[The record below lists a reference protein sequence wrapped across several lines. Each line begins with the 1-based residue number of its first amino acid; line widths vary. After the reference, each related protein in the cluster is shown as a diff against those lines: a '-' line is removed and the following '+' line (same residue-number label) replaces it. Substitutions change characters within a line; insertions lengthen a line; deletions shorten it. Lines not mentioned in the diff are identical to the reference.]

1 MSDDLIGQK
10 IGQYEIR
17 MVLGKGGMSTVYQA
31 YQPSMDRTVAIKILP
46 RAFMHDD
53 TFLKRFQQ
61 ETKTVAK
68 LEHPHVLPV
77 YDTGEHDGQPYIVMR
92 YVSGGTLAQLIDS
105 RLPDLDLI
113 TRVARQIGAA
123 LDYAHSYDVIHR
135 DMKPSNILLDE
146 HGNTYLSDFGIAQV
160 AQNQANLTG
169 SRVIGTP
176 PYIAPEMVR
185 SEDKVTGAADQYG
198 LGIICY
204 EMMVGRPPFRD
215 ENPMKVLMAHV
226 LDPVPSVREI
236 NENVHP
242 EIDRVLRKVLAKT
255 AEERYTNCI
264 AFARDLEK
272 AVRRAQEGPPTQIP
286 RRSSNVETQPRQV
299 ISPPPDMKRT
309 APSQRAVSRANN
321 PAPPPQRMPSPQPMA
336 RPGSGPRPRPENN
349 NSPARGVRRPRNS
362 GLARSGT
369 SCLVTLIAIGLIGLF
384 VAGFVFILTDGNPG
398 ELLASFQRLTSA
410 PSEPVGPIPTEL
422 LEDEGGGNAVVIE
435 PTQSL
440 APPDVVLPPPA
451 GGDRIAFTSNRDG
464 DFELYLID
472 ADGSNLTQLT
482 DNDGQDFDPTWSPN
496 GGQIAYAFR
505 PDDTADSEILVM
517 NADGSEVVPIT
528 DNGAAD
534 FDPDWSNDG
543 EWIAFTSNRGGAF
556 DIYIMRPDGTDV
568 CQLTNDGLNSLTPRW
583 TPSGNRIGFHARTA
597 NNRET
602 SELYLIEV
610 DTSLPCEEIVQSD
623 PFQLT
628 SNNVRDQ
635 WLDWSPDGQEII
647 YTSGQGRPV
656 GEQIIYRLNLQAGDA
671 QALTNV
677 NASDDDPVWSPDGTL
692 IAFDSDRDGNRFF
705 DLYILDVATGEVTQL
720 TTDDADD
727 VAPAWQPRPAQ
738 P

>member
-1 MSDDLIGQK
+1 MSDELIGQY

-31 YQPSMDRTVAIKILP
+31 YQPSMDRIVAIKILP

-77 YDTGEHDGQPYIVMR
+77 YDTGEHDDQPYIVMR
-92 YVSGGTLAQLIDS
+92 YVSGGTLAQMVDN
-105 RLPDLDLI
+105 RLPDFDMI

-185 SEDKVTGAADQYG
+185 SEDKVTGSADQYG

-204 EMMVGRPPFRD
+204 EMLTGRPPFRD

-226 LDPVPSVREI
+226 LDPVPSVRDI
-236 NENVHP
+236 NENIHL

-255 AEERYTNCI
+255 ADERYTTCT
-264 AFARDLEK
+264 AFARALETAFRK
-272 AVRRAQEGPPTQIP
+272 AEEGPPTQIP
-286 RRSSNVETQPRQV
+286 RRSTDVETQPRQAV
-299 ISPPPDMKRT
+299 RPSPSVKQTSPSMSA
-309 APSQRAVSRANN
+309 APAA
-321 PAPPPQRMPSPQPMA
+321 PAPARMASPQPMA
-336 RPGSGPRPRPENN
+336 RPGNQQDA
-349 NSPARGVRRPRNS
+349 SPATGVRRPRQS
-362 GLARSGT
+362 GIARSGV
-369 SCLVTLIAIGLIGLF
+369 SCLVTLGAIGLIMLF
-384 VAGFVFILTDGNPG
+384 VVGFIFFLTDGSPG
-398 ELLASFQRLTSA
+398 ELIASFQRLTSA
-410 PSEPVGPIPTEL
+410 PAEPIGPIPTEL
-422 LEDEGGGNAVVIE
+422 LEEDESSSNAQADSTVV
-435 PTQSL
+435 L
-440 APPDVVLPPPA
+440 DPPNVVLPPPA
-451 GGDRIAFTSNRDG
+451 GGGRIAFTSNRDG

-472 ADGSNLTQLT
+472 VDGSNLVQLT
-482 DNDGQDFDPTWSPN
+482 DNSGQDFDPAWSPN
-496 GGQIAYAFR
+496 GGQLVYAFR

-517 NADGSEVVPIT
+517 NADGSDVVPIT

-534 FDPDWSNDG
+534 FDPDWSTNG
-543 EWIAFTSNRGGAF
+543 EWIAFTSNRNGAF
-556 DIYIMRPDGTDV
+556 DIYIMRPDGSDV
-568 CQLTNDGLNSLTPRW
+568 CQLTNDSLNSLTPRW
-583 TPSGNRIGFHARTA
+583 TSSGSRIGYHARTA

-610 DTSLPCEEIVQSD
+610 DTSRPCGEIVQSE

-635 WLDWSPDGQEII
+635 WLDWSPDGQDII
-647 YTSGQGRPV
+647 YTSGEGQPV
-656 GEQIIYRLNLQAGDA
+656 GQQVIYRLNLESGEA
-671 QALTNV
+671 QALTDAPAN
-677 NASDDDPVWSPDGTL
+677 DDDPVWSPDGSQ

-705 DLYILDVATGEVTQL
+705 DLYIFDVASGELRQL
-720 TTDDADD
+720 TADDADD
-727 VAPAWQPRPAQ
+727 VAPAWQPNPPPQ